1 MNKIMNKILISVF
14 VALLPF
20 TGVVAAYSN
29 RPNIVLILA
38 DDLGFGDLSCN
49 NPKSKIQTP
58 HLDRLAGE
66 GIRFVDAHSPSGV
79 CTPTRYGVLTGRYC
93 WRTRL
98 KRGVLSGASEPL
110 IEPNRLTLPAM
121 LADSGYKTGHFG
133 KWHLGRRWPLKNPN
147 GKMEPRNIDWS
158 KPALYCPLDAGFTY
172 SFALAQPAWA
182 FMENRRVL
190 AEPSEPFDYTHIP
203 AHIVGPNNNKGF
215 QQPGF
220 TFEQMIP
227 AWVEKTNAFIERSAQ
242 ARRPFFVFFAPICPH
257 RPINP
262 NKEFL
267 GKSGCGVF
275 GDFVLELDDAVG
287 SILAQLK
294 RSGVAENTLVLFTAD
309 NGAETNTYDHIQTY
323 NHWSSAGSRGCK
335 RDLYEGGHRVPFLAR
350 WPGQI
355 PSNSTSTEIICLTD
369 LMATVAAIIGCDL
382 PPNAAEDSY
391 NILPALRSEKLA
403 APIREA
409 TVHHS
414 GRGKFAIRQG
424 DWVFIDAPSGAD
436 NREPKTILETL
447 GVQPHQEPAELFD
460 LRTDP
465 KQTVNLLAAH
475 PEKAKALK
483 SLLNRYRAGVPS
495 AKRTN

>member
-1 MNKIMNKILISVF
+1 MARTFVCAFVVF
-14 VALLPF
+14 LHLAGAVAD
-20 TGVVAAYSN
+20 SK

-49 NPKSKIQTP
+49 NPNSKIRTP
-58 HLDRLAGE
+58 RLDRLAAE
-66 GIRFVDAHSPSGV
+66 GINFVDAHSPSGV

-110 IEPNRLTLPAM
+110 IEPGRLTLSAM
-121 LADSGYKTGHFG
+121 LAAKGYATGHFG
-133 KWHLGRRWPLKNPN
+133 KWHLGRRWSLKNPE
-147 GKMEPRNIDWS
+147 GKVAPPNIDWS
-158 KPALYCPLDAGFTY
+158 RPALYCPLDAGFTY
-172 SFALAQPAWA
+172 SFELARPAWA

-190 AEPSEPFDYTHIP
+190 TEPAEPFDLTHIP

-215 QQPGF
+215 RQPGF
-220 TFEQMIP
+220 TFEHMIP
-227 AWVEKTNAFIERSAQ
+227 AWVEKANAFIKRNAA
-242 ARRPFFVFFAPICPH
+242 ARQPFFIYFAPICPH

-262 NKEFL
+262 NAAFW
-267 GKSGCGVF
+267 GKSGCGIF
-275 GDFVLELDDAVG
+275 GDFVIELDAAVG
-287 SILAQLK
+287 SLLDQLQ
-294 RSGVAENTLVLFTAD
+294 RSGVADNTLIIFTAD
-309 NGAETNTYDHIQTY
+309 NGAETNTYGHIKTY
-323 NHWSSAGSRGCK
+323 NHWSSAGRRGCK

-355 PSNSTSTEIICLTD
+355 TPGSTSKEIICITD
-369 LMATVAAIIGCDL
+369 LMATTAAVIGHKL
-382 PPNAAEDSY
+382 PPNAGEDSF

-403 APIREA
+403 TPIREA

-436 NREPKTILETL
+436 NREPQTVLETL
-447 GVQPHQEPAELFD
+447 GVQPHQQPAELFN

-465 KQTVNLLAAH
+465 NQTVNLLAAH
-475 PEKAKALK
+475 PEKAQALK
-483 SLLNRYRAGVPS
+483 SLLNRYRAGAPS
-495 AKRTN
+495 AK